1 MRPNL
6 LTDSPVWWSLYMIDV
21 WNSAGMQLP
30 RQLTYRDDVELP
42 ANESDFSGLVSV
54 GPILRPR
61 PAPGGSLHAQMAGL
75 TRIWAEIQELNQHTV
90 EQLLP
95 PMSVAPAVAAVA
107 AKLQAWRDN
116 LPTHLSESAANL
128 ARVAE
133 AGSGTV
139 FCALH
144 LGYHYY
150 HEVLF
155 YQYLAESH
163 QRASPVATAYA
174 TECSSHAK
182 AFCDL
187 LYLAEET
194 PGCHVKFAM
203 VGHMLVVTSTVYI
216 HMLLFN
222 TNDALEATARNRLE
236 QNFETLVSLQQ
247 YWPTISVSLAR
258 LHSFHQACLY
268 SIENSFLVDRWMLRF
283 ILEHGSAIPEKFSA
297 TELGLTSPEQL
308 AEYTGS
314 STLPRHWPPRI
325 IHA

>member
-1 MRPNL
+1 
-6 LTDSPVWWSLYMIDV
+6 
-21 WNSAGMQLP
+21 MQVP
-30 RQLTYRDDVELP
+30 RQLAYRDDVELP
-42 ANESDFSGLVSV
+42 ATESDFSGLSPLGPVS
-54 GPILRPR
+54 RPR
-61 PAPGGSLHAQMAGL
+61 PASCGSLYGHMATL

-90 EQLLP
+90 EHLLP
-95 PMSVAPAVAAVA
+95 PMSVAPAVAAIVK
-107 AKLQAWRDN
+107 KLQVWRDS
-116 LPTHLSESAANL
+116 LPSYLAESAANL

-133 AGSGTV
+133 AGNGTV

-187 LYLAEET
+187 LYLAERV

-222 TNDALEATARNRLE
+222 TSEAIEATARNRLE
-236 QNFETLVSLQQ
+236 QNFETLVGLQQ

-268 SIENSFLVDRWMLRF
+268 SIENSFQVDRWMLRF
-283 ILEHGSAIPEKFSA
+283 ILEHGSTVPEKFST
-297 TELGLTSPEQL
+297 TELGLSPQQL
-308 AEYTGS
+308 AEYTES
-314 STLPRHWPPRI
+314 STLPRHWPPRVLR
-325 IHA
+325 A